1 MIVLHAAVQ
10 LISVF
15 IVFNEPIDLI
25 RVEFVIEDVGCREL
39 QSFSNLFKPLH
50 HDFEETFLL
59 V

>member
-1 MIVLHAAVQ
+1 MVVLHAAVQ
-10 LISVF
+10 FISVL
-15 IVFNEPIDLI
+15 IVFDEPIDFI

-50 HDFEETFLL
+50 HDFEETFVL